1 MVEQYAVIDSHVHY
15 WEAGR
20 PDRPWSSDGADIGAP
35 LLAEELLRDAA
46 AAGVSKILQVTPSI
60 MGFDNRYSIEAA
72 RRYPERIIGVI
83 GRFDP
88 TGDEVGRRL
97 AQYVSQPGMLG
108 ARITLIKRWKRWL
121 LDGVLETFLAE
132 AGRLRMPVQ
141 IYAPNQ
147 GALLREAAKRH
158 GETTFL
164 VDHMTLSH
172 SDPEP
177 FRHWEDVLMLSD
189 APNVYVKVSYFP
201 EVAHSAYPFES
212 VQPYFESLYERFG
225 PDRLIWG
232 SNYPPS
238 RSACTYKESV
248 EFVSGALSFLHAAD
262 RQKILG
268 TTLLRALGLH

>member
-1 MVEQYAVIDSHVHY
+1 MEQYDIIDSHVHY
-15 WEAGR
+15 WEPDR
-20 PDRPWSSDGADIGAP
+20 PDRPWSRDGADIGAP
-35 LLAEELLRDAA
+35 LSAEELLSDAA
-46 AAGVSKILQVTPSI
+46 AAGVSKVLQVTPSI

-72 RRYPERIIGVI
+72 QRYPERIIGVI

-88 TGDEVGRRL
+88 SGTDVAPRL
-97 AQYVSQPGMLG
+97 AAYLAQPGMLG
-108 ARITLIKRWKRWL
+108 ARITLIKRWERWL
-121 LDGVLETFLAE
+121 LEGVLETFLAE

-158 GETTFL
+158 PETTFL

-172 SDPEP
+172 SDPAP
-177 FRHWEDVLMLSD
+177 FQHWDDVLMLSD

-201 EVAHSAYPFES
+201 EVAHSAYPFRS
-212 VQPYFESLYERFG
+212 VQPYFEGLYERFG

-248 EFVSGALSFLHAAD
+248 EFVSDALPFLQAAD
-262 RQKILG
+262 RRKILG
-268 TTLLRALGLH
+268 TTLLSALGLH

>member
-1 MVEQYAVIDSHVHY
+1 MEQYDVIDSHVHY
-15 WEAGR
+15 WEANR
-20 PDRPWSSDGADIGAP
+20 PDRPWSSDGADIGPP
-35 LLAEELLRDAA
+35 LSAEELLRDAA

-60 MGFDNRYSIEAA
+60 MGFDNRYALEAA
-72 RRYPERIIGVI
+72 KRYPERVIGVI

-88 TGDEVGRRL
+88 TGSDVASRL
-97 AQYVSQPGMLG
+97 AHYVAQPGMLG
-108 ARITLIKRWKRWL
+108 ARITLIKRWERWL

-147 GALLREAAKRH
+147 AAPLREAAKRH
-158 GETTFL
+158 PQTTFL

-172 SDPEP
+172 SDPTP
-177 FRHWEDVLMLSD
+177 FQRWDDVLMLSD
-189 APNVYVKVSYFP
+189 VPNVYVKVSYFP
-201 EVAHSAYPFES
+201 EVAHGAYPFRS
-212 VQPYFESLYERFG
+212 VQPYFQGLYERFG
-225 PDRLIWG
+225 ADRLIWG

-248 EFVSGALSFLHAAD
+248 EFVADALPFLPAAD
-262 RQKILG
+262 RRKILG